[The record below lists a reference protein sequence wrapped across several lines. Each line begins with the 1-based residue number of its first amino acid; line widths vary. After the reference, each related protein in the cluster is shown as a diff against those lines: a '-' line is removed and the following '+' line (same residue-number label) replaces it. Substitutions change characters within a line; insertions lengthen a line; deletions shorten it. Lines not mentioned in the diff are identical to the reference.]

1 VIEAVTNI
9 YGLREVDLRA
19 SDQKRYPLEA
29 RSLAAWAV
37 RELTDATL
45 NDLGRRLTRDASTLS
60 AAIRRFEVRVKNEP
74 DLAEKVETLKE
85 KLEVSIFQA

>member
-1 VIEAVTNI
+1 MAC
-9 YGLREVDLRA
+9 A
-19 SDQKRYPLEA
+19 KRILGHPV

-74 DLAEKVETLKE
+74 DLAEKVETLKGE
-85 KLEVSIFQA
+85 LEVSIFQV